1 MIEKIIK
8 TRELTTKMSKE
19 DLDNGYEH
27 YLTVGDLKKFL
38 EQHDLPNDAKVLV
51 ERVEDAY
58 YEDNN
63 WRVYEK
69 DTDQEGKA
77 QYTPAWCVVRCKDD
91 KDLLFID
98 LHY

>member
-8 TRELTTKMSKE
+8 TRELTSKMSRE
-19 DLDNGYEH
+19 DLDNGYQH
-27 YLTVGDLKKFL
+27 FLTVGRLKEFL
-38 EQHDLPNDAKVLV
+38 AKNELPDDAKVLI

-58 YEDNN
+58 YENNN
-63 WRVYEK
+63 WSVYEK
-69 DTDQEGKA
+69 DTDMGKA
-77 QYTPAWCVVRCKDD
+77 QYTPAWCAVRYQED

>member
-8 TRELTTKMSKE
+8 TRELTSKMTKE
-19 DLDNGYEH
+19 DLDNSYEH
-27 YLTVGDLKKFL
+27 YLTVGTLKKFL
-38 EQHDLPNDAKVLV
+38 EEHNLPDNAKVVV

-58 YEDNN
+58 YENNN
-63 WRVYEK
+63 WSVYEK
-69 DTDQEGKA
+69 DTDNGKS
-77 QYTPAWCVVRCKDD
+77 QYTPAWCAVRYKED